1 MGSSYG
7 ADRGALV
14 GPVGV
19 GRGRSERHSRRAE
32 AVGQP
37 VEVGGELAPVQNSAN
52 ATPPAFR
59 QVLSW
64 SVACRR
70 WWLMKFEWRA
80 SEGADAN
87 PYLWQEKYGCGA
99 KATCDDGPGRIIVRG
114 IDDEFDEFVGGVA
127 GVVAAGGVGKASRR
141 VALTVVD
148 ASVVIA
154 VLDPNDVH
162 HATASAAI
170 RDARRQRGS
179 SVIVPASAYVR
190 VLVHPAR
197 SGRRALALVRRFRSE
212 QLTVEPLSAEMA
224 EAAARLRARHKGLR
238 LPDALVIATA
248 RRPPLPEYR
257 GGFPAHVLATRP
269 SHDQCGMRRPSGTS
283 AAESW

>member
-1 MGSSYG
+1 MRTLTYG
-7 ADRGALV
+7 KK
-14 GPVGV
+14 
-19 GRGRSERHSRRAE
+19 S
-32 AVGQP
+32 
-37 VEVGGELAPVQNSAN
+37 
-52 ATPPAFR
+52 T
-59 QVLSW
+59 
-64 SVACRR
+64 
-70 WWLMKFEWRA
+70 
-80 SEGADAN
+80 
-87 PYLWQEKYGCGA
+87 GCGA

-127 GVVAAGGVGKASRR
+127 DVVAAGGVGKASRR

-179 SVIVPASAYVR
+179 SVLSPASAYAR

-197 SGRRALALVRRFRSE
+197 SGRSALALVRRFCSE

-238 LPDALVIATA
+238 LPDALVMPLAEVLRADRVLTA
-248 RRPPLPEYR
+248 DRRWSACSRKVEIVRPGPPQPR
-257 GGFPAHVLATRP
+257 
-269 SHDQCGMRRPSGTS
+269 
-283 AAESW
+283 